1 MEKKRLTFSEFI
13 DKLTFQKA
21 FLYWFI
27 YIFIFGLVF
36 FLLSFV
42 PGNGISY
49 KQEALNPSVQSFATI
64 QYFSFI
70 NAVSAS
76 HLSYNDLF
84 AQGASRIVSII
95 EAFLALFVIFGLLI
109 SKLVSIKQD
118 VILNELYDISF
129 DEKINRLRS
138 GLYLFRAE
146 ASKLVDKINSGTASK
161 QEIRDLWL
169 TTTTFDTNLYD
180 LFNIICPNRKNR
192 EFVKK
197 VDELKL
203 ELILRSIE
211 TSMNKLL
218 ELVVTLNIKGISWKS
233 EMTSENVNSIIN
245 MIVQIKDYYKKESVN
260 KKILNM
266 LGDIEKIRSEIKYQV
281 EEYSRV
287 EEKIIKEEIKSE
299 VIQEENKPKEEIIVT
314 VN

>member
-1 MEKKRLTFSEFI
+1 MFV
-13 DKLTFQKA
+13 
-21 FLYWFI
+21 
-27 YIFIFGLVF
+27 FGIVF
-36 FLLSFV
+36 FLLSLTQD
-42 PGNGISY
+42 NGILY
-49 KQEALNPSVQSFATI
+49 KQERLIPSINGFITA

-70 NAVSAS
+70 TSASASQGYGDIMPVGISRILAVIEAVSG
-76 HLSYNDLF
+76 L
-84 AQGASRIVSII
+84 I
-95 EAFLALFVIFGLLI
+95 IFGLLI
-109 SKLVSIKQD
+109 SKLVSIKQK
-118 VILNELYDISF
+118 VILDEVYDISF

-146 ASKLVDKINSGTASK
+146 AGKLIDKINSGNASK
-161 QEIRDLWL
+161 QEIKDLWL

-180 LFNIICPNRKNR
+180 LFNIICPNRKNK

-211 TSMNKLL
+211 SSLNKLL

-245 MIVQIKDYYKKESVN
+245 MIGQIEGHYKKESVS

-266 LGDIEKIRSEIKYQV
+266 LEDIEKIRSEVKYQV
-281 EEYSRV
+281 EEYSRI
-287 EEKIIKEEIKSE
+287 EEKAIKEEIKDDMKAETKS
-299 VIQEENKPKEEIIVT
+299 EENKQKEEIIVT